1 MSRWRPKYPSLT
13 PLRAV
18 DLLRTLDT
26 LPREGISKS
35 TLEEVR
41 DALRNHVKHAI
52 VAKRRR
58 AGR

>member
-18 DLLRTLDT
+18 DLLRELDV
-26 LPREGISKS
+26 LPREGISKGQ
-35 TLEEVR
+35 LADVR
-41 DALRNHVKHAI
+41 EALRNHVKHAI
-52 VAKRRR
+52 VAKRRK